1 MPRPGASAPFLYID
15 PSTAGISGNMLVGAL
30 LDAMPVKERA
40 AAVTRLRRAF
50 GREGFRLAAS
60 EVRRHGF
67 RGFFVDSTDIELET
81 RDLKPEIRKAAKAL
95 RMAKRPTSYAESVA
109 DLLVA
114 LEAEVHGVPR
124 LKVHLHELAGYD
136 TVFDA
141 VAGAWALDKSGAFA
155 GGPIF
160 SRPVEVGSGTVSFSH
175 GTTPVPAPVSEL
187 ILHRFAIPFSQHGDR
202 ELATPTGLAMLAML
216 RPSFGPPPPSVLLH
230 RGVGAGSFDLPDR
243 PNLLHV
249 QVRRRLDASPAYP
262 VHDPVAE
269 LEVNLDD
276 LTGEEAGHALSTV
289 LAEGALD
296 AHLVHTLAKK
306 GRPGYVLNVLSREE
320 DAERLAGVV
329 GSLTGSWGVRV
340 SSRVLRFKRV
350 PETATVRV
358 RLGAGRKPFD
368 VRVKYIRDETGF
380 ARVKAE
386 HGDAA
391 AAAEASGESLSRVKD
406 LAEAA
411 VRSGAKPRRSPR

>member
-60 EVRRHGF
+60 EGRRPGF
-67 RGFFVDSTDIELET
+67 RGFFVDSTDI
-81 RDLKPEIRKAAKAL
+81 
-95 RMAKRPTSYAESVA
+95 
-109 DLLVA
+109 
-114 LEAEVHGVPR
+114 EAEVHGVPR

-329 GSLTGSWGVRV
+329 GALTGSWGVPV
-340 SSRVLRFKRV
+340 F
-350 PETATVRV
+350 
-358 RLGAGRKPFD
+358 
-368 VRVKYIRDETGF
+368 
-380 ARVKAE
+380 
-386 HGDAA
+386 
-391 AAAEASGESLSRVKD
+391 
-406 LAEAA
+406 
-411 VRSGAKPRRSPR
+411 